1 MKEYETLRN
10 KAKFIKAVI
19 DQTFVIKKV
28 KKLEIARQLKA
39 QKYNTQSELNAIL
52 KEDKKSVII
61 QSKDDQDQDGDQ
73 SDGEAEEVVPPGGVS
88 PKEFDYLL
96 TMPLW
101 SLSDEKIN
109 ELMETMQK
117 KKNDY
122 DSLKG
127 THVYE
132 LW

>member
-61 QSKDDQDQDGDQ
+61 Q
-73 SDGEAEEVVPPGGVS
+73 
-88 PKEFDYLL
+88 
-96 TMPLW
+96 
-101 SLSDEKIN
+101 
-109 ELMETMQK
+109 
-117 KKNDY
+117 
-122 DSLKG
+122 
-127 THVYE
+127 
-132 LW
+132 